1 MKTGEISDDGPCI
14 TCKFHG
20 TALML
25 LAHDFC
31 YFSQFF
37 TGSKFDLKTGKA
49 VKWSESVL
57 GLPGTQFLGN
67 IVGNVSHHRNLAP
80 HRIEI
85 SQTPAL
91 PLRHTSAQL
100 RLPPPCQ
107 ETIAERPTELHP
119 PHNSRAQHPTRRLLR
134 PALTPEERARARR
147 RSTDA
152 PTPPAPPPPP
162 RRSAAP
168 RTRRPRSSPSRST
181 PTAPSSSTRPAPA
194 RPARPSLESP
204 LPPTHTLRD
213 HISPP
218 AAAGGVRPA
227 CKTRA
232 LLPPAGSGCG
242 RARCVVAAVG
252 PEARLRRSGPENS
265 GCGILRPDPSR
276 SESARVGPAYGSALR
291 RSDRAAARPAR
302 PYPSRGASES

>member
-25 LAHDFC
+25 IAHDFC

-134 PALTPEERARARR
+134 PALMPDERARTRR

-152 PTPPAPPPPP
+152 P
-162 RRSAAP
+162 
-168 RTRRPRSSPSRST
+168 RRPRRRRRRADRRRQGLAGQGLRRLGRPRRRHRRRHG
-181 PTAPSSSTRPAPA
+181 PHRLVRRARLLRAPSSAITFPRP
-194 RPARPSLESP
+194 RPL
-204 LPPTHTLRD
+204 
-213 HISPP
+213 
-218 AAAGGVRPA
+218 
-227 CKTRA
+227 
-232 LLPPAGSGCG
+232 
-242 RARCVVAAVG
+242 
-252 PEARLRRSGPENS
+252 
-265 GCGILRPDPSR
+265 
-276 SESARVGPAYGSALR
+276 
-291 RSDRAAARPAR
+291 
-302 PYPSRGASES
+302 